1 MLATVR
7 YLRVNIFNKLPKMSN
22 MKKTVINQLIL
33 ACPDLKNDIESY
45 IADYHDEYLHLI
57 FGDIFNPHFHN
68 LLEQPEKNREQLLS
82 ISLLIENMTMLDEYF
97 SEVVVTTVLERLADD
112 RPKLSAF
119 KSLAGKNTI
128 NLMNNM

>member
-1 MLATVR
+1 
-7 YLRVNIFNKLPKMSN
+7 MSN
-22 MKKTVINQLIL
+22 MKKKVINQLIL

-97 SEVVVTTVLERLADD
+97 SEVVVTTVLERLAED

-128 NLMNNM
+128 SLMNNM